1 MIKKTLLE
9 ALALIGL
16 FALVAACIDLDIIY
30 FKNRMTEASVTES
43 MQLIFLAITAFCF
56 FRLGQVKPELKRAAY
71 LISAFYLVLLIRE
84 NDEILDLIYHGAW
97 QVPAILVA
105 LLALFYA
112 YKGGKETLTHMSTIL
127 SAQNMR
133 FVVTGTIM
141 LLVFS
146 RLYGMGK
153 LWEALMEDKYSR
165 IIKNVSEEGIEL
177 LCYSLIAYGA
187 LKVLCELS
195 KVRSHTQR

>member
-1 MIKKTLLE
+1 MIKKTMLE
-9 ALALIGL
+9 SLALVGL

-43 MQLIFLAITAFCF
+43 MQLIFLAVTVYCF
-56 FRLGQVKPELKRAAY
+56 FHIGKVRPELNRAAY
-71 LISAFYLVLLIRE
+71 LISAFYLVLFIRE

-97 QVPAILVA
+97 ELPAILVA
-105 LLALFYA
+105 LFALFFA
-112 YKGGKETLTHMSTIL
+112 CKGGKNTLVHMSTIL
-127 SAQNMR
+127 SAQNFR
-133 FVVTGTIM
+133 FVITGTIM

-165 IIKNVSEEGIEL
+165 IVKNVSEEGIEL

-187 LKVLCELS
+187 IKVLCELS
-195 KVRSHTQR
+195 KARRINA